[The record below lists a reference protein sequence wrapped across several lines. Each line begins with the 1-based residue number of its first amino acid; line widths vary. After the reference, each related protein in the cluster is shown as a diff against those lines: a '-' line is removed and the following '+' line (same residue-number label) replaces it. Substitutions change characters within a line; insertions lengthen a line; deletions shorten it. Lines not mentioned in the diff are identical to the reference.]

1 MKTILISIIT
11 SIMGAMATVPKP
23 VTLVSYRSDELRD
36 QFNRASDRVRVVA
49 LLSPTCG
56 ACQYGQ
62 RVVQSIFTKIDDP
75 RLRGFVVWLPM
86 LSDDDQREA
95 ELQATTFTDPRV
107 TQRWD
112 GRRESGTRFS
122 KTLQLKSAAWDVYL
136 LYAPGVKWSGE
147 TPPQPTFWMHQ
158 LRSESGADQRVCLNP
173 AVMMSKVNALLRR

>member
-1 MKTILISIIT
+1 MKMILISFLLLVMGVTAT
-11 SIMGAMATVPKP
+11 STKP
-23 VTLVSYRSDELRD
+23 VTLASYRADELRD

-62 RVVQSIFTKIDDP
+62 RVVQSIFTDIGDP
-75 RLRGFVVWLPM
+75 QLRGFVVWLPM
-86 LSDDDQREA
+86 LSADDQREA
-95 ELQATTFTDPRV
+95 ELQAGTFTDARI

-112 GRRESGTRFS
+112 GRRESGKQFS
-122 KTLQLKSAAWDVYL
+122 KTLRLNGAAWDVYL
-136 LYAPGVKWSGE
+136 LYAPGVRWSGD